1 MQNTIIGRKAE
12 IGLLEQ
18 YIASG
23 RAEFIAIYGR
33 RRVGKT
39 FLVRQYFQNRFSFD
53 MTGIIEGKKTEQ
65 MSAFNHALKQYGYKG
80 KKATTWLDAFFALRS
95 LLEQNR
101 ENERP
106 CVLFIDEMPCLD
118 TPKSGFVHA
127 LGHFWNSWAAWQPEM
142 KLIVC
147 GSATSWMVRNIIDN
161 HGGLHD
167 RVTHEMALK
176 PFTLG
181 ETEEYFK
188 TFDFPW
194 SRLSVLHTY
203 MTVGGVP
210 YYLSLFNPDESPAQG
225 IDRLFF
231 SENGELLKEYRRLF
245 SSLFRNPEPYL
256 SVIRLLASKPSGMT
270 REEISEQ
277 LKLNNNGHLG
287 DLLTD
292 LVYCDFLRS
301 YKVKERK
308 VKVNSAIYKLV
319 DFYSQFYHSFANKA
333 SLNTNYWTR
342 LQGTP
347 TVNTWFGLAYERV
360 CMAHV
365 PQIKKALG
373 IESVVTEAYSW
384 RSKEAEVS
392 AQIDLLIE
400 RADKM
405 INLCEIKY
413 SETEY
418 TLSQEEFM
426 KINRR
431 VESFRS
437 ATKTLYGIVPTL
449 ITTFGLSKGMYA
461 DSIHASA
468 TLDDLFQELS
478 SRKEMALRG

>member
-1 MQNTIIGRKAE
+1 MQDIIIGRKAE
-12 IGLLEQ
+12 IALLEQ
-18 YIASG
+18 FLASG

-39 FLVRQYFQNRFSFD
+39 FLVRHLFRNRFTFD
-53 MTGIIEGKKTEQ
+53 MTGIVEGGKAEQ
-65 MSAFNHALKQYGYKG
+65 MAVFNDALIRAGYKG
-80 KKATTWLDAFFALRS
+80 RKPTTWLDAFFALRTT
-95 LLEQNR
+95 LEQKM
-101 ENERP
+101 EPGKP

-118 TPKSGFVHA
+118 TPRSGFVNA
-127 LGHFWNSWAAWQPEM
+127 LGHFWNSWAAWQPEV

-167 RVTHEMALK
+167 RVTHEIALK
-176 PFTLG
+176 PFTLS
-181 ETEEYFK
+181 ETEEFFK
-188 TFDFPW
+188 AFGFPW

-203 MTVGGVP
+203 MAVGGVP
-210 YYLSLFNPDESPAQG
+210 YYLGLFRPTESPAQG

-245 SSLFRNPEPYL
+245 SSLFRNPDPYL
-256 SVIRLLASKPSGMT
+256 AVIALLASKPSGMT
-270 REEISEQ
+270 RDEIGKQ
-277 LKLNNNGHLG
+277 LKVNNNGHLG
-287 DLLTD
+287 NLLTD

-301 YKVKERK
+301 YKVRERK

-319 DFYSQFYHSFANKA
+319 DFYTLFHHTFAEKA
-333 SLNTNYWTR
+333 SLNTNYWVTH
-342 LQGTP
+342 QGTP
-347 TVNTWFGLAYERV
+347 AVNTWLGLAYERV

-373 IESVVTEAYSW
+373 IASVVTEAYSW
-384 RSKEAEVS
+384 RSKNVDS
-392 AQIDLLIE
+392 PAQIDLLIE

-418 TLSQEEFM
+418 TLTQEEFI
-426 KINRR
+426 KIGRR
-431 VESFRS
+431 VESFRN
-437 ATKTLYGIVPTL
+437 ATHTPYGIVPTL

-461 DSIHASA
+461 DSIHATV
-468 TLDDLFQELS
+468 TLDDIF
-478 SRKEMALRG
+478 